1 MGYNTYGIIREV
13 TKTHAVQENRG
24 RAKTVPCTRSSPALS
39 LQIKEMSVLH
49 QTPINNFAASVK
61 YFVSMFFNPLSI

>member
-24 RAKTVPCTRSSPALS
+24 SAKTVPLEAPHAALS
-39 LQIKEMSVLH
+39 LQIIEMSVLH
-49 QTPINNFAASVK
+49 QTPINNFAASAK
-61 YFVSMFFNPLSI
+61 HFVSMFFNPLSI